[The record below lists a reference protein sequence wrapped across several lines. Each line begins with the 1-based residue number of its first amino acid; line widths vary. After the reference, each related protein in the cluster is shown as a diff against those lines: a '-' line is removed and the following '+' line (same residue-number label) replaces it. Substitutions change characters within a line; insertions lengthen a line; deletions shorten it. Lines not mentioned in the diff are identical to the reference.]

1 MIWTGE
7 THEMAATHCP
17 KLGRP
22 CPAALEML
30 RALSAAM
37 TQAKPVTQEGFE
49 MTGHSTLKACGAG
62 CQARFV
68 ASHAQIRVFCD
79 VSKSAE
85 QKVLDQLADAM
96 FVKDAIPRMALPSSD
111 HLPCAVAQALPVMN
125 ATTRHINKTL
135 RQPF

>member
-30 RALSAAM
+30 QALSAAM
-37 TQAKPVTQEGFE
+37 TQAKPVTQDDFE

-79 VSKSAE
+79 VSDSAE

-96 FVKDAIPRMALPSSD
+96 FSNDLIPSIARPSSD
-111 HLPCAVAQALPVMN
+111 HLPCAVAQALPLQI
-125 ATTRHINKTL
+125 ATTRHIDTAL
-135 RQPF
+135 RQPV